1 MIEKIIIMA
10 RWNYFDKGDYYSEW
24 HRIYEGIAYI
34 DIDSV
39 ECCKKCYEP
48 LAILETAMDKDHDN
62 KAYTLIKKV
71 ADEMKLPAFVVLYKH
86 DGEKISQFRVR
97 RVSPKVSPTYRIA
110 SPEEWLEYLRSLQNE
125 CKSCKGFQEVEW

>member
-24 HRIYEGIAYI
+24 HRQYEGIAYI

-39 ECCKKCYEP
+39 ECCKECYEP
-48 LAILETAMDKDHDN
+48 LAILETAMDKDHDK

-71 ADEMKLPAFVVLYKH
+71 ADQMQLPGFVVLYKH
-86 DGEKISQFRVR
+86 DGEKISQFRIR
-97 RVSPKVSPTYRIA
+97 RVSPEVSSKYRIA
-110 SPEEWLEYLRSLQNE
+110 DPKEWLDFLKSLQDT
-125 CKSCKGFQEVEW
+125 CKSCNSVTNIEW